1 MKINFW
7 LLILIT
13 LIYSCTSNPSNK
25 DIDKKNRLLVE
36 IQQTEK
42 KLYSDTVM
50 NLDIGAANNAIIL
63 YSRFATQN
71 PDDTA
76 SAEYLFRAAEICKA
90 LNKGRLALSYYERIE
105 NDYSTFPK
113 KAVCI
118 FMQGFVNENLL
129 LDYDKAKYHYER
141 FLKEYPNHALAKD
154 TKVIIQNLGKTPE
167 ELIKSFQE
175 KEKNNTSPNT

>member
-1 MKINFW
+1 MKN
-7 LLILIT
+7 LIFLI
-13 LIYSCTSNPSNK
+13 IVAFGIFACTPAKK
-25 DIDKKNRLLVE
+25 DNADKSKLLVE

-42 KLYSDTVM
+42 KLYADTVM
-50 NLDIGAANNAIIL
+50 TLDVSVANNAIIL
-63 YSRFATQN
+63 YSRYASQN
-71 PDDTA
+71 PDDSS

-90 LNKGRLALSYYERIE
+90 LNKGRLALTYYEKIE
-105 NDYSTFPK
+105 NDYSSFPK

-129 LDYDKAKYHYER
+129 MDIEKAKYHYER
-141 FLKEYPNHALAKD
+141 FIEEYPNHALAKD
-154 TKVIIQNLGKTPE
+154 TKVLIQNLGKTPE